1 MRNTS
6 NMLNRT
12 QLRMRSSTFLVL
24 RTPAGFRRSCTLS
37 TLRSRPPNPFCTTRS
52 RVQATKL
59 HTSKLLPHTRFQ
71 HRRRRRL
78 PHRMFLCSRRTCTAR
93 PHPSPRR
100 SGTRPVLS
108 GLHLLRGRPRAVRHA
123 FRERICARWNARV
136 NFSIR
141 KFRPLQPGKFR

>member
-12 QLRMRSSTFLVL
+12 QLRTRSSTFLVL

-37 TLRSRPPNPFCTTRS
+37 TLRSRPPNPSCTTMTRAQ
-52 RVQATKL
+52 VTKL
-59 HTSKLLPHTRFQ
+59 HTSKLLPRTRFQ
-71 HRRRRRL
+71 YRQRRL

-93 PHPSPRR
+93 PHLSPRR
-100 SGTRPVLS
+100 SGTKPVLS

-123 FRERICARWNARV
+123 FRELICARWNARV

-141 KFRPLQPGKFR
+141 KFRPLQPGKSR

>member
-6 NMLNRT
+6 NTLNRT
-12 QLRMRSSTFLVL
+12 QLRTRSSTFLVL

-37 TLRSRPPNPFCTTRS
+37 TLRSMLPNPSCTTMT

-71 HRRRRRL
+71 YRQRRL
-78 PHRMFLCSRRTCTAR
+78 PHRMFLCSRRTCTAH
-93 PHPSPRR
+93 PHPSPKR
-100 SGTRPVLS
+100 SGTKPVLS
-108 GLHLLRGRPRAVRHA
+108 ALHLLRGSPRAVRHA
-123 FRERICARWNARV
+123 SQERICARWNARV

-141 KFRPLQPGKFR
+141 KFRPLQPGKSR